1 MRRSRSVRPD
11 RRAVRIILLVVV
23 LTLCMPVCSC
33 TLPNAPESGAPA
45 AQASDDP
52 DAAFRIHSEDAQAA
66 GLAKTATV
74 IGYLLGPRHDDMD
87 AIVEAVNERLLRDM
101 NTRLELHF
109 INWGDITTRYPLILS
124 AGEGVDWIYTSNW
137 NRYVDEAVK
146 GSFLELSRQTLERW
160 MPNHMAAT
168 PAAAWKDALLDGRI
182 FMVPTATPDT
192 KYPVMLLREDL
203 RVLYNVPEITRFT
216 DLEPYLAAILENEP
230 DMVPLA
236 LDNGYDVSTCR
247 QSIMGEDG
255 FMPGT
260 VCDGITYNIE
270 DPAYQAVSYVDE
282 PARSSFRKT
291 ALIMKDWYDKGYV
304 NKNPF
309 ANNIRSKEAFQD
321 GKTAVGLGNLY
332 DVDANILLAENAGY
346 KVKVVPMLTKSGR
359 YSRDCYTNNGVAI
372 ASSSRQPERAML
384 VLDRLMEHPA
394 YNDLVTFG
402 IEGVHYTVT
411 DNNRIRLA
419 DAASGH
425 APVYTHTGFW
435 FTNKNQW
442 RPLADW
448 SEQYT
453 ALRANA
459 DDILFDMPLSAFAF
473 SQAEVKDELDQVS
486 TAFRRYGDPLSV
498 GAVQDV
504 DETLRVLESVMHSSG
519 VDLVKM
525 AVQSQIDAY
534 LADRAG
540 TGKSD

>member
-1 MRRSRSVRPD
+1 MRRSHPFLTTRHACRTATTGVM
-11 RRAVRIILLVVV
+11 
-23 LTLCMPVCSC
+23 LTLCMAVCGC
-33 TLPNAPESGAPA
+33 AVPGGTDAGNPA
-45 AQASDDP
+45 AQSSAAP
-52 DAAFRIHSEDAQAA
+52 EAAFRISSEDAQAA
-66 GLAKTATV
+66 GLSKSATV
-74 IGYLLGPRHDDMD
+74 IGYLLGPRHNDTD
-87 AIVEAVNERLLRDM
+87 AIVEAVNERLQRDM
-101 NTRLELHF
+101 NTRLELNF

-146 GSFLELSRQTLERW
+146 GSFLELNRQTLERW

-168 PAAAWKDALLDGRI
+168 PDAAWKDASLEGRI
-182 FMVPTATPDT
+182 YMVPTATPDT

-203 RVLYNVPEITRFT
+203 RVLYNVPEINRFT
-216 DLEPYLAAILENEP
+216 DLEPYLAAIRENEP
-230 DMVPLA
+230 GMVPLA

-260 VCDGITYNIE
+260 VCDGVTYNIE
-270 DPAYQAVSYVDE
+270 DPAYRVVSYVDE

-291 ALIMKDWYDKGYV
+291 ALLMKDWYDKGYV

-321 GKTAVGLGNLY
+321 GKSAVGLGNLY
-332 DVDANILLAENAGY
+332 DVDANILLAEQAGY
-346 KVKVVPMLTKSGR
+346 RVKVVPMFTKSGR

-402 IEGVHYTVT
+402 IEGTHYTVT
-411 DNNRIRLA
+411 PDNRIRLS
-419 DAASGH
+419 DAASGRK
-425 APVYTHTGFW
+425 PVYTHTGFW
-435 FTNKNQW
+435 FTNKSQL

-448 SEQYT
+448 SGQY
-453 ALRANA
+453 ASLRANA
-459 DDILFDMPLSAFAF
+459 GDILFDMPLAAFAF

-486 TAFRRYGDPLSV
+486 MAFRRYGDPLSV

-504 DETLRVLESVMHSSG
+504 DETLRVLESVMRSSG
-519 VDLVKM
+519 VDRVMM
-525 AVQSQIDAY
+525 AAQSQIDAY
-534 LADRAG
+534 LADRAALVR
-540 TGKSD
+540 TD